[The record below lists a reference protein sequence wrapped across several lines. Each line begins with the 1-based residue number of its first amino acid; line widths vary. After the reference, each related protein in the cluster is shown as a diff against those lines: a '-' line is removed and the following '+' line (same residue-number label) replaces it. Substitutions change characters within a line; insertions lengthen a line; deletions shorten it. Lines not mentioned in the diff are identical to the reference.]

1 MCCWFIWRKSQ
12 EIPGVPGNETLARSP
27 VGGPDR
33 EALSPKAV
41 DEVHGTLT
49 GIGGGSLIYQNV
61 DLLDFE
67 SLVTVLRLIQSQT
80 QSGPAS
86 SKALEHD
93 PKALAL
99 ILFQY
104 VS

>member
-1 MCCWFIWRKSQ
+1 M
-12 EIPGVPGNETLARSP
+12 VPREWTLARSP
-27 VGGPDR
+27 VGRADR

-41 DEVHGTLT
+41 DEVHSTLT

-61 DLLDFE
+61 DLLDLE

-86 SKALEHD
+86 SKALEHN

-99 ILFQY
+99 ILLQY
-104 VS
+104 VAQL